1 MPLLS
6 ADARFFGIDLRALWL
21 ATRQA
26 WRQLP
31 QKPFL
36 AWLTPPVPV
45 RLLQA
50 DGDESLWLG
59 AQLQPHA
66 DTASRLAKTPFIAVE
81 LPQDIVLQ
89 RTLTLPPMGE
99 ADTASAV
106 QLELRSISPFPEA
119 DLAWGYA
126 LRTEPSGAR
135 RIQAALTSR
144 KQVAKYLETQKDRL
158 PPDVQPEVW
167 VRSQGQMPVV
177 PIVIQGYDEQRRKAY
192 AARQRNIAY
201 GLLLLAIAL
210 AGAIAIAPT
219 AQLRLRAIEAG
230 YAYEA
235 LYLRSQPLMAKREAL
250 VQTAEQLKSLAEL
263 LAGRIEPLY
272 ILNKLT
278 QVLPDDTYLQSFR
291 LQGAKV
297 TIGGV
302 TSNATQ
308 LMQTLS
314 TQEGLRD
321 VKAPSPATRLPG
333 SPKESFI
340 IEFTLDPK
348 LYGAAKNMPS
358 FPQSPGQIPAPA
370 PVPQAPAATAPIAP
384 TPPSRVAPATPPP
397 ASPGAA
403 SAANPAAA
411 APAANPARK
420 GPVFGGTV
428 VVQKPAPSPSKPASA
443 P

>member
-1 MPLLS
+1 MPLIS
-6 ADARFFGIDLRALWL
+6 ADARFFGIDLRALWQ

-66 DTASRLAKTPFIAVE
+66 ETASRLGKTPFIAVE

-89 RTLTLPPMGE
+89 RTLTIPPMGE
-99 ADTASAV
+99 ADTANAV

-119 DLAWGYA
+119 DLAWGYT

-144 KQVAKYLETQKDRL
+144 KQVAKYLETQKNRL
-158 PPDVQPEVW
+158 PPHAQPEIW
-167 VRSQGQMPVV
+167 VRSQGPAPVV
-177 PIVIQGYDEQRRKAY
+177 PIVIQGYGEQRRKAY
-192 AARQRNIAY
+192 AARQRNISY
-201 GLLLLAIAL
+201 GLLLLAAAL
-210 AGAIAIAPT
+210 AGAIAITPT
-219 AQLRLRAIEAG
+219 AQLRLRVIEAG

-263 LAGRIEPLY
+263 LSGRIEPLY

-291 LQGAKV
+291 LQGAKA

-333 SPKESFI
+333 SPKESFT

-348 LYGAAKNMPS
+348 LYGAAKNMPITAQGS
-358 FPQSPGQIPAPA
+358 GSIPAPA
-370 PVPQAPAATAPIAP
+370 PVQQAPAATAPIAS
-384 TPPSRVAPATPPP
+384 TPPVPASPATPAP
-397 ASPGAA
+397 AAASGAA
-403 SAANPAAA
+403 PAKPAAA
-411 APAANPARK
+411 APAPNPARK

-428 VVQKPAPSPSKPASA
+428 VVSKPAPSPSKPASA